1 MMKSMKIV
9 LVTFLLLWSIS
20 ASARALDSIDVMVY
34 WASSIHPDT
43 IQKKLDT
50 LHSRQLALSLPSN
63 IRLIRMPDTLAG
75 SLNGYNFSYNTKDSA
90 VGVIRNGTDAAGS
103 SENYTIEV
111 DISPLA
117 DGSNL
122 FLACHSEPATAHLFI
137 TRNPTSVKVAILDA
151 GVLSGNMP
159 PNFPS
164 HTTPIA
170 AIGYDFVNKLSI
182 PVDSTPNAHGH
193 FVTSIISRFL
203 AASDQVYIFKVLDGN
218 GKGHIFD
225 AIRAIDSSTLLNVNV
240 LNMSFV
246 SRVDTV
252 AQRGVSPFQI
262 AMDTA
267 RVWAGTLCIAA
278 AGNHGLNI
286 DTIVN
291 HCEPAGLIQT
301 ASNLIS
307 VLSIGCENRLS
318 TFSNR
323 GKKRVTL
330 GAYGEHVIGY
340 GINNMLKSGSG
351 TSFAAPIVT
360 GAAVQLFSKITV
372 IQNFNHV
379 KQAIIQS
386 VIRLSSIQDSCQTGG
401 AINTRAADSLLST
414 VTVLAIKGIDFK
426 ARVSDGTVLLGWK
439 FMAKPQKYQ
448 IALEKS
454 KNNRIFERIFTSTN
468 DGQINEEYLDT
479 EPFTP
484 ATYYRLVTHGADGQ
498 RDTQYVNVLLED
510 KRPLIVFPN
519 PVLQGQELVIQY
531 RIETHETPQLW
542 LQDMLGRKYEL
553 PTAENLGEGTY
564 QKRISTYEM
573 AAGVYDVLLVIGHQ
587 IFRHRIVIAP

>member
-1 MMKSMKIV
+1 
-9 LVTFLLLWSIS
+9 
-20 ASARALDSIDVMVY
+20 
-34 WASSIHPDT
+34 
-43 IQKKLDT
+43 
-50 LHSRQLALSLPSN
+50 
-63 IRLIRMPDTLAG
+63 
-75 SLNGYNFSYNTKDSA
+75 
-90 VGVIRNGTDAAGS
+90 
-103 SENYTIEV
+103 
-111 DISPLA
+111 
-117 DGSNL
+117 
-122 FLACHSEPATAHLFI
+122 
-137 TRNPTSVKVAILDA
+137 
-151 GVLSGNMP
+151 
-159 PNFPS
+159 
-164 HTTPIA
+164 
-170 AIGYDFVNKLSI
+170 
-182 PVDSTPNAHGH
+182 
-193 FVTSIISRFL
+193 
-203 AASDQVYIFKVLDGN
+203 
-218 GKGHIFD
+218 
-225 AIRAIDSSTLLNVNV
+225 
-240 LNMSFV
+240 
-246 SRVDTV
+246 
-252 AQRGVSPFQI
+252 
-262 AMDTA
+262 MDTA

-286 DTIVN
+286 DTITN
-291 HCEPAGLIQT
+291 YCEPAGLIQT

-318 TFSNR
+318 PFSNR

-360 GAAVQLFSKITV
+360 GAAVQLFSKITA

-379 KQAIIQS
+379 KQAIIQG
-386 VIRLSSIQDSCQTGG
+386 VTPLSSIQDSCQTGG
-401 AINTRAADSLLST
+401 VINTKSAALFLP
-414 VTVLAIKGIDFK
+414 TVLAIKGIDFK
-426 ARVSDGTVLLGWK
+426 ARVSDGTVLLAWK

-468 DGQINEEYLDT
+468 DGQINEDYLDT

-484 ATYYRLVTHGADGQ
+484 ATYYRLVTHGADEQ
-498 RDTQYVNVLLED
+498 RDTQYVNILLED

-587 IFRHRIVIAP
+587 LFRHRIVIAP